1 MSNCS
6 ELEERIKRLEKQ
18 LCCLTPKFVDELPDG
33 KVGNGFVIYQND
45 LYYWNGTEWVNL
57 NNVSSLSSLPVY
69 LNDADAIAD
78 GLEPGD
84 LYLADPLNTEGWDEY
99 SIRQVQEP

>member
-1 MSNCS
+1 MSDYY
-6 ELEERIKRLEKQ
+6 ELEKRVKRLEKQ
-18 LCCLTPKFVDELPDG
+18 LCCSKPKLVDEIPDEN
-33 KVGNGFVIYQND
+33 VGGGFIIYEGD

-57 NNVSSLSSLPVY
+57 NNVSSLSNLPVY